1 MNAEELKEV
10 VHAVAVHDISV
21 ATRDVTEC
29 VDFVEPSLRV
39 TTSQRSSISYTRFS
53 GHKGL
58 QNLLKLIFWERRARW
73 RVAILLVLSIN
84 S

>member
-1 MNAEELKEV
+1 MTC
-10 VHAVAVHDISV
+10 V

-29 VDFVEPSLRV
+29 VDLVEPWLRA

-58 QNLLKLIFWERRARW
+58 QDPFKGLQDPLKLIFWERRARW